1 MGLERHLNHL
11 GLVVG
16 FVGAFDPLL
25 FDALFFFDGKKR
37 VVVDAKSLPRLL
49 LIEEKLH
56 ITLQM
61 FRS

>member
-25 FDALFFFDGKKR
+25 FRCLVFLMINKK